1 MRGALAAGGGIPSY
15 AHRDGDGDVECAVC
29 LGEVEQG
36 EAVRRLPACQHVCST
51 PRASTGGCAP
61 ARERHLPGL
70 PVRPPPPE
78 RGPRPP
84 EVVLDVNPFLM

>member
-36 EAVRRLPACQHVCST
+36 EAVRRLPACRVPARVFHAACIDRWL
-51 PRASTGGCAP
+51 RASATCPVCRCA
-61 ARERHLPGL
+61 A
-70 PVRPPPPE
+70 PPPE
-78 RGPRPP
+78 RRPRPP
-84 EVVLDVNPFLM
+84 EVVFDVNPFLM